1 MGLRVTAVAPAAA
14 LSTVPSLVGT
24 AGLDALWP
32 VEVAG
37 DGATDLSPATWRAPA
52 MAAPILLRV
61 TAVAPAAAPYTAS
74 SQAGTAGPAA
84 QWPVEVAGDGATDLS
99 PATWR
104 APAMAAP
111 ASPRVTA
118 VALAAALSTVPSP
131 AGTAGAVV
139 L

>member
-14 LSTVPSLVGT
+14 LSTVPSPAGTAGLDALWPVEGAGDGATDLSPATWRAPAMAAPASPRVTAVAPAAALSTVPSPAGT

-61 TAVAPAAAPYTAS
+61 TAVAPAAAPYTA
-74 SQAGTAGPAA
+74 
-84 QWPVEVAGDGATDLS
+84 
-99 PATWR
+99 
-104 APAMAAP
+104 
-111 ASPRVTA
+111 
-118 VALAAALSTVPSP
+118 
-131 AGTAGAVV
+131 
-139 L
+139 